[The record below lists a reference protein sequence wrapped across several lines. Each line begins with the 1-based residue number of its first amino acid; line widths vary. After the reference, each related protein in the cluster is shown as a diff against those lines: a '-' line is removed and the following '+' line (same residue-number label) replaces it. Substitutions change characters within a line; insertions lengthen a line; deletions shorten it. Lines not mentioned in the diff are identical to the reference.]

1 MNNELSPI
9 DIGNLPDLVHLVEE
23 VQRTHLPRVL
33 CRDGQ
38 DVAVL
43 APLVPA
49 TLRKTAEQPRARRQP
64 SAADR
69 EAFRAAAGS
78 WSDMDTDNLVEDIY
92 ESRRIST
99 RPPVKL

>member
-23 VQRTHLPRVL
+23 VQRTQLPRVL
-33 CRDGQ
+33 CHDGQ

-43 APLVPA
+43 APLAPA
-49 TLRKTAEQPRARRQP
+49 TLPRGAAPPRPRRQP
-64 SAADR
+64 TAADR

-78 WSDMDTDNLVEDIY
+78 WKDVDTDKLVEDMY

-99 RPPVKL
+99 RPPVDL